1 MQKNTTQ
8 QKENPCEI
16 ILNQNVF
23 KQNFIA
29 KGSEMAVQNCAV
41 FDVIDEKKTQNPQAL
56 ETKPKC
62 LREQKWNRN
71 IWLKCYELR
80 ADLWQKWNNYPYSI
94 LGIKSIGYIQTNKN
108 HTQTNYSKYHS
119 KRIG

>member
-41 FDVIDEKKTQNPQAL
+41 FDVIDEKIN
-56 ETKPKC
+56 TKPT
-62 LREQKWNRN
+62 
-71 IWLKCYELR
+71 
-80 ADLWQKWNNYPYSI
+80 SV
-94 LGIKSIGYIQTNKN
+94 GNKA
-108 HTQTNYSKYHS
+108 
-119 KRIG
+119 